1 MQRSRETSRIED
13 ASIESRAKSSYAGIV
28 GVGIQR
34 KNNAEEAYLDFR
46 TPDEKYKYGGRSSM
60 SNTRTN
66 FLPKT

>member
-1 MQRSRETSRIED
+1 MQRSRETSKLEP
-13 ASIESRAKSSYAGIV
+13 SNESRAKSSYAGIG

-34 KNNAEEAYLDFR
+34 KNNVEEAYLDFR
-46 TPDEKYKYGGRSSM
+46 TPDENYKYGGRSSM